1 MDLPRTALKTLFA
14 ANPIEDAA
22 PMIIGG
28 VKKKTFLTHFEL
40 MACREVEGY
49 TTSDLSAY
57 KDQLTD
63 ELFKRC
69 HRWGNIVQRLAELP
83 LMYAE
88 QVLTTDKDERPCV
101 KYQQLFRWRE
111 AVKTLGEDLFTT
123 SFLAARDKTRRT
135 DFFWPN
141 VITHDNESINEV
153 LDGGLSDIH
162 AHFGG
167 GVDSFQFNWICL
179 MNDVISLPRK
189 FDNAMTFSYN
199 QVTAFDKPY
208 SFKKMASW
216 CRVAATIRVYLLK
229 MLLQG
234 EATGVDKLKETLNE
248 IGQDADT
255 EKLMSIQGVIDSL
268 RDDARKTVYGLT
280 LDYAITEELAEADDC
295 ATPNCVYA
303 GERQIE
309 YLFYKEYLKERPTMK
324 GEWTEM
330 FYLYELIKNHFR
342 RECVFANE
350 LAGLDFYNAFQS
362 RTGLFSKAMESISNI
377 YSVQT
382 GFRKDKDDHLESR
395 ITSNTMGLSTETYG
409 KSLFSHD
416 AYLEEDEMDERLSF
430 VVQLTKRKSKKE
442 TDKSRYYGK
451 RTEIHEEFN
460 QIGLFVENKQNAYEI
475 TGIDVG
481 GMELQ
486 YRPEVFAHAIRAGKA
501 IGYGVTYHVGEEY
514 YDLVDGMRAIWE
526 IIQFTDSDPIDR
538 LGHCLAL
545 GVHAK
550 EYYENKHHTLS
561 LPKQILLDNL
571 VWLCCY
577 SKENGIRI
585 SGKQSKTLKEKAKAL
600 YDEIGYGRYVKE
612 LTMED
617 YYQSLQLR
625 SDEAD
630 PDEGLDVWS
639 RTAMLDTPA
648 ASKAR
653 TNENAVRLNEAFN
666 VDEDIISNGR
676 KTESWKC
683 VEGYG
688 GIVGKVQKKMR
699 RYVNEKIKCIEG
711 CPSSN
716 LQIGKL
722 GRYDRHPAIR
732 YYLNPDVK
740 AFWPFLR
747 QQKMNFAIC
756 TDAKGVFATSLVNEL
771 SLLALAAEKKYGW
784 NKKIASSFEDLVTQ
798 GNKYRFKSVLNGKQ
812 S

>member
-1 MDLPRTALKTLFA
+1 MDLLRAALKTFYA
-14 ANPIEDAA
+14 VYPIEDAV
-22 PMIIGG
+22 PIIVGG
-28 VKKKTFLTHFEL
+28 VKKNNFLTHFEL
-40 MACREVEGY
+40 MACREADGY
-49 TTSDLSAY
+49 TTRDLSAY
-57 KDQLTD
+57 KAQLTD
-63 ELFKRC
+63 ELAQRC
-69 HRWGNIVQRLAELP
+69 HRWGNIVQRVVELP
-83 LMYAE
+83 LIYGE
-88 QVLTTDKDERPCV
+88 KVLTKAPDGRPNV
-101 KYQQLFRWRE
+101 EYQQLFRWRE

-123 SFLAARDKTRRT
+123 SYLAATDKTKRK

-141 VITHDNESINEV
+141 VIVHNNGSINKV

-189 FDNAMTFSYN
+189 FDNAMTFSFN

-208 SFKKMASW
+208 EFKKMASW
-216 CRVAATIRVYLLK
+216 CRVAAIIRVYLLK
-229 MLLQG
+229 MLLHG
-234 EATGVDKLKETLNE
+234 EATDVDKLKDTLNE
-248 IGQDADT
+248 ISQDADT
-255 EKLMSIQGVIDSL
+255 EKLMHIQGLIDSM

-280 LDYAITEELAEADDC
+280 LDYAITEELAEGDSEAS
-295 ATPNCVYA
+295 PNCVYA

-309 YLFYKEYLKERPTMK
+309 YLFYKEYLKARPTMK
-324 GEWTEM
+324 GEWVEL
-330 FYLYELIKNHFR
+330 FYLYELIKTHFR
-342 RECVFANE
+342 RECVFAND
-350 LAGLDFYNAFQS
+350 LFGLDYYNAFQS

-395 ITSNTMGLSTETYG
+395 ITSNTLGLSTETYG

-416 AYLEEDEMDERLSF
+416 AYLEEKEMAEHLSF

-442 TDKSRYYGK
+442 TGKSRYYSK
-451 RTEIHEEFN
+451 RTEIHEDFN
-460 QIGLFVENKQNAYEI
+460 RIGLFVENKQNAYDI

-501 IGYGVTYHVGEEY
+501 IGYGVTFHVGEEY
-514 YDLVDGMRAIWE
+514 HDIVDGMRAVWE
-526 IIQFTDSDPIDR
+526 IVQFTDSNTIDR

-545 GVHAK
+545 GVQAK
-550 EYYENKHHTLS
+550 AYYNDKHHTLS

-571 VWLCCY
+571 VWLYCY
-577 SKENGIRI
+577 AHENGIRI
-585 SGKQSKTLKEKAKAL
+585 CGKQGKALKDKAKAL
-600 YDEIGYGRYVKE
+600 YEEIGYGQYVKE

-617 YYQSLQLR
+617 YYQSLLLR
-625 SDEAD
+625 SDEPD

-648 ASKAR
+648 ANKAR
-653 TNENAVRLNEAFN
+653 ANENAARLNEAFN

-683 VEGYG
+683 GEGYSR
-688 GIVGKVQKKMR
+688 IVNKVQKKMR
-699 RYVNEKIKCIEG
+699 HYVNSKIKCIEG

-716 LQIGKL
+716 LQIGNL
-722 GRYDRHPAIR
+722 GRYDRHPAII

-740 AFWPFLR
+740 SFWPFLR
-747 QQKMNFAIC
+747 QQKLNFAIC
-756 TDAKGVFATSLVNEL
+756 TDAKGVFATSLANEF

-784 NKKIASSFEDLVTQ
+784 NKKTASSFEDLVSQ
-798 GNKYRFKSVLNGKQ
+798 GNKYRFKSVLNGNQ
-812 S
+812 G